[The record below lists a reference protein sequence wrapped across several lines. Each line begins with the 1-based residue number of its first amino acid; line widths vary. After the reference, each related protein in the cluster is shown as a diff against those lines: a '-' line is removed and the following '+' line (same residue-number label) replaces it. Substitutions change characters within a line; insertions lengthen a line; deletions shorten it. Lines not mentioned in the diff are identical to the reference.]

1 MKVSNED
8 IGLAAIIV
16 AIAFAAL
23 SLGLFSD
30 WNLGKADSI
39 VAVVQG
45 FATVVAIGL
54 AGLFAYQKLNVFR
67 TFYPHL
73 TISHE
78 ISHRFVG
85 DSYVHLSVTAIL
97 QNNSNVKI
105 DIQEAFFWLQQIA
118 PLPDEDVEAYRAE
131 VFAERKYAS
140 MRWPTLEEVHLNWH
154 RNELIVEPG
163 GSHRETLDFVVLKEV
178 ETVRVYTY
186 FYNPNFSEQSGNS
199 EGWQAIMA
207 YDIQNSD

>member
-23 SLGLFSD
+23 LLGLFSD
-30 WNLGKADSI
+30 WNLGKADNI
-39 VAVVQG
+39 VAVAQG

-54 AGLFAYQKLNVFR
+54 AGLFAHQKLNVFR

-97 QNNSNVKI
+97 QNNSNVKV

-140 MRWPTLEEVHLNWH
+140 IRWPTLEEMHLNWQ
-154 RNELIVEPG
+154 RNELIVEPE
-163 GSHRETLDFVVLKEV
+163 GSHRETIDFVVLKEV
-178 ETVRVYTY
+178 GTVRVYTY

-199 EGWQAIMA
+199 EGWQAITA
-207 YDIQNSD
+207 YDIQKGD

>member
-16 AIAFAAL
+16 TIAFAAL

-105 DIQEAFFWLQQIA
+105 GELYRKLHTHSTVSQGRNGAYSKETCRFFLA
-118 PLPDEDVEAYRAE
+118 C
-131 VFAERKYAS
+131 
-140 MRWPTLEEVHLNWH
+140 
-154 RNELIVEPG
+154 
-163 GSHRETLDFVVLKEV
+163 ETIRD
-178 ETVRVYTY
+178 
-186 FYNPNFSEQSGNS
+186 
-199 EGWQAIMA
+199 
-207 YDIQNSD
+207 

>member
-73 TISHE
+73 TVSHKVT
-78 ISHRFVG
+78 HRFVG
-85 DSYVHLSVTAIL
+85 ESYVHISVTALL
-97 QNNSNVKI
+97 QNNSNVKV
-105 DIQEAFFWLQQIA
+105 DIQEAFFWLQRIA
-118 PLPDEDVEAYRAE
+118 PLADEDVEAYHAE

-140 MRWPTLEEVHLNWH
+140 IRWPTLEEVHLNWQK
-154 RNELIVEPG
+154 NEVIVEPG
-163 GSHRETLDFVVLKEV
+163 GSHRETLDFVVSRDV
-178 ETVRVYTY
+178 ETVQVYTY

-199 EGWQAIMA
+199 EGWEAITA
-207 YDIQNSD
+207 YDIQRSS